1 MARVT
6 IEDCLEKVKDRFE
19 LVVVAAERAKRLESG
34 SPALIRL
41 EKKEKPAIISLR
53 EIAAGA
59 VDITMLKEGVIL
71 SNQKVKPSFEDINE
85 EEIEE
90 ELNAEA
96 EIEIE

>member
-19 LVVVAAERAKRLESG
+19 LVVVASERAKRLESG

-59 VDITMLKEGVIL
+59 VDINMLKEGVIL
-71 SNQKVKPSFEDINE
+71 SNQKVKPSFEDIDE